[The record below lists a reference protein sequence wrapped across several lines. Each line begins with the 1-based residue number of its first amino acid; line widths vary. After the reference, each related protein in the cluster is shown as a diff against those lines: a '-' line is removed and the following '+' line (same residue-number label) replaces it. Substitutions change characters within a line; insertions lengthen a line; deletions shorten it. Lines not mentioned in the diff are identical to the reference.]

1 MGGAALVSAGEQSMV
16 YGLKTAIDAAGGLRP
31 LARLLGI
38 TPQAI
43 MQWDKVPA
51 ERMLEI
57 ERVTGIARERLRPDL
72 YRLPRQYLEDATDE
86 ATVDAIER
94 QKLAAHDPGEPPE

>member
-1 MGGAALVSAGEQSMV
+1 MKSQ
-16 YGLKTAIDAAGGLRP
+16 GLKVAIEAVGGVRE

-38 TPQAI
+38 THQAI
-43 MQWDKVPA
+43 AQWDRVPA

-72 YRLPRQYLEDATDE
+72 YREQLELPLEIAPASDTSSD
-86 ATVDAIER
+86 
-94 QKLAAHDPGEPPE
+94 KSAA